1 MMPSGKNQRLRYK
14 RRENGLTD
22 YRRRLRM
29 LRGGLPRAVVRVS
42 NTQVT
47 CQVVEYAPGGDKVI
61 VEVKTSSLTEKHGWP
76 IDASRKSVPASYLT
90 GFAAGKKAIAAGCET
105 AILDIGLAASTK
117 GNRVYAA
124 LKGMIDA
131 GLEIPHGEDVLPS
144 EERIMGSHID
154 ESLATA
160 VESTKKSIEEAH
172 A

>member
-29 LRGGLPRAVVRVS
+29 LRGGIPRAVVRVS

-47 CQVVEYAPGGDKVI
+47 CQVVEYSPGGDKI
-61 VEVKTSSLTEKHGWP
+61 LAEVKTSSLTENHGWP
-76 IDASRKSVPASYLT
+76 IDASRKSIPASYLT
-90 GFAAGKKAIAAGCET
+90 GFAVGKKAIAAGCET

-117 GNRVYAA
+117 GNRAYAA
-124 LKGMIDA
+124 LKGMID
-131 GLEIPHGEDVLPS
+131 GEDVLPS
-144 EERIMGSHID
+144 EDRIMGSHID
-154 ESLATA
+154 DSLASS
-160 VESTKKSIEEAH
+160 VESTKKSIEEAQ

>member
-29 LRGGLPRAVVRVS
+29 LRGLPRAVVRVS

-154 ESLATA
+154 DSLATS
-160 VESTKKSIEEAH
+160 VESTKKSIEEA
-172 A
+172 